1 VLTTPRLHQL
11 RHHPLAAMAP
21 IRLPGPAVAV
31 RLSLHLGS
39 FNCILLEGA
48 RPLNVPS
55 GLENI

>member
-1 VLTTPRLHQL
+1 
-11 RHHPLAAMAP
+11 MAP